1 MSLPVVDAVIIG
13 AGAGGGV
20 AAYELSRAG
29 MRVALLERGRSQA
42 FAETGHDELRSQRT
56 TVLGNAFGP
65 DDERHVRLVKLGDEA
80 GFHSVLPSEGG
91 YCNVAACVGGGTKS
105 FGALAWRFMEKD
117 FRMRSTYGAPEGST
131 LEDWPISYQDLEPYY
146 ERAEWEIGV
155 SGKAGAN
162 FFESPRKKGYP
173 MPALPFNKEASI
185 LFPAARRL
193 GWHPFPSP
201 MAINSIPY
209 NGRPACILCP
219 HCVGFA
225 CEVKAKS
232 STADTVIPKAIATG
246 LCDLRTECVAK
257 EILTDSRGRARGVAY
272 FQGRQLVEQ
281 PCELV
286 IVSCSATESARLLLN
301 SKSKLFPAGLGNQ
314 NDWVGRNLHS
324 HGYSGAYGLFDEET
338 FDGLG
343 PAARI
348 AVCDFNHG
356 NSGIRGG
363 SLLGN
368 DFIRLP
374 YLFSK
379 NLRPPD
385 APRWGLAHKEFQR
398 TYFKRSMGINGPV
411 QPMPVFTNRVEVDPK
426 VTDAWGIPVARITF
440 KTHKVDIET
449 GRFIAGRAGE
459 WLKEAGARTIIP
471 HVVASSAVGGQHQA
485 GTCRMGTD
493 PKTSVTTP
501 YGKLHSVDNVF
512 VVDGSLH
519 VTNGGFNPSLTIL
532 ALAFRCSEYI
542 AREWKGTRF
551 R

>member
-1 MSLPVVDAVIIG
+1 VKLPPVDVVIAG

-29 MRVALLERGRSQA
+29 LRVALLERGRVQE
-42 FAETGHDELRSQRT
+42 FAESGHDELRSQRT

-65 DDERHVRLVKLGDEA
+65 DDDRNTRLVKLGDDPD
-80 GFHSVLPSEGG
+80 FHSVLPSEGA

-105 FGALAWRFMEKD
+105 FGAMAWRFLEKD
-117 FRMRSTYGAPEGST
+117 FRMRSTYGAPENST

-155 SGKAGAN
+155 SGKMGAN
-162 FFESPRKKGYP
+162 FFEAPRKKGYP
-173 MPALPFNKEASI
+173 MPALPFNKEAGL

-193 GWHPFPSP
+193 GWHPFPIP
-201 MAINSIPY
+201 MAINSVPY
-209 NGRPACILCP
+209 NGRPACIMCP
-219 HCVGFA
+219 HCVGFG

-246 LCDLRTECVAK
+246 LCDLRTGCVAK
-257 EILTDSRGRARGVAY
+257 EILTDDRGRARGVAY

-301 SKSKLFPAGLGNQ
+301 SKSKLFPDGLGNH
-314 NDWVGRNLHS
+314 NDWVGRNLQS
-324 HGYSGAYGLFDEET
+324 HAYTSAVGLFDEET
-338 FDGLG
+338 YDGRG
-343 PAARI
+343 PAACI
-348 AVCDFNHG
+348 ALCDFNHG
-356 NSGIRGG
+356 NPGVRGG
-363 SLLGN
+363 AVLN
-368 DFIRLP
+368 NEFIRLP
-374 YLFSK
+374 YRFARML
-379 NLRPPD
+379 PD
-385 APRWGLAHKEFQR
+385 TPRWGLAHKQFQR
-398 TYFKRSMGINGPV
+398 NYYKRSVAVNAAV

-440 KTHKVDIET
+440 KTHPADFET
-449 GRFIAGRAGE
+449 GRFVADRSAA
-459 WLKEAGARTIIP
+459 WLKEAGAKSIYRQGTTKG
-471 HVVASSAVGGQHQA
+471 SVGGQHQA
-485 GTCRMGTD
+485 GTCRMGAD

-501 YGKLHSVDNVF
+501 YGKLHTVDNVF

-532 ALAFRCSEYI
+532 ALAFRSSEYI
-542 AREWKGTRF
+542 AKEWKGTHF